1 MSVGEAPAGPA
12 SPASP
17 TPVAA
22 RAGFLAT
29 TRWLV
34 GARMRI
40 AWNTIRR
47 GGRWRRMTY
56 GIVMAALA
64 FLSLISLGASY
75 GLTLWIGELTGNPAA
90 ADVVLATTISGTLT
104 LAFLVSFTVA
114 LGALYLSADLDLLL
128 VAPISRRAVF
138 TSKLLAGL
146 VPGMTL
152 ILLIG
157 FVPLIGHGLANDYG
171 LTYGLALLLGYAALP
186 ILPAAIGA
194 VAVVVIVRRI
204 SAHRLGEIV
213 GLIVVLMTLS
223 IALVA
228 GNSRQLRNAVTLSD
242 LLGIF
247 ERLRSPYSP
256 AEWLARG
263 IAGAARG
270 DGGEAV
276 LWLGLYLAVAAVALI
291 PLYFV
296 SDRPYYEGWIRMQ
309 SANLR
314 RQLSGRLLP
323 WKRTDRPER
332 LSRPSGLLRWLPQPT
347 VAVLRKDLI
356 LIPRDLTNMAQ
367 VLSPLAVGVFFVIQQ
382 LLYPI
387 RIGGTDSPQAFVQ
400 PILAM
405 LSALIACA
413 IAGMILSRFALT
425 AFSFEGKRYWTIHG
439 APIAPR
445 ELVLGKFLVAYL
457 PYLLVGGGLVVTLEL
472 ARALNEAATLGLGF
486 APWVVLG
493 FVSPTLLLYALFV
506 VAVTGAG
513 ILAISLA
520 LGSARPNLTWDSPHE
535 MTTPDLGCLSLVL
548 YGGYM
553 AIVVLALTAPAAVSR
568 MAVLGDL
575 RWALWA
581 AGLGLGLGCTAVI
594 VIGSFRLASQEV
606 RWIGE

>member
-1 MSVGEAPAGPA
+1 MSVGEAPAGPPVLPAA
-12 SPASP
+12 SSARPRASFV
-17 TPVAA
+17 TS
-22 RAGFLAT
+22 

-47 GGRWRRMTY
+47 GARWRRMTY
-56 GIVMAALA
+56 MLVLAALI

-75 GLTLWIGELTGNPAA
+75 GLTLWIGELTGNPEA

-114 LGALYLSADLDLLL
+114 LGALYLSVDLDMLL

-146 VPGMTL
+146 LPGMTL

-157 FVPLIGHGLANDYG
+157 FVPLLGHGLGNDYG
-171 LTYGLALLLGYAALP
+171 LSYLLALILAMALLPL
-186 ILPAAIGA
+186 LPAAVGT
-194 VAVVVIVRRI
+194 VAVVLIVRRV

-213 GLIVVLMTLS
+213 GLLVVAMTLS

-228 GNSRQLRNAVTLSD
+228 GNSRQLRSAVTLSEV
-242 LLGIF
+242 LGIF

-263 IAGAARG
+263 IASAARM
-270 DGGEAV
+270 DLQEA
-276 LWLGLYLAVAAVALI
+276 LFWFGLYAGLALLAMI
-291 PLYFV
+291 PLYYV

-314 RQLSGRLLP
+314 RRLQGNFLP
-323 WKRTDRPER
+323 WRRTDRPER
-332 LSRPSGLLRWLPQPT
+332 LSTPSGLLRLLPQPS
-347 VAVLRKDLI
+347 VAILRKDLI

-367 VLSPLAVGVFFVIQQ
+367 VLSPLAIGVFFVIQQ

-387 RIGGTDSPQAFVQ
+387 RIGGDEAPQEIIR
-400 PILAM
+400 PILVM
-405 LSALIACA
+405 LSALIATA

-457 PYLLVGGGLVVTLEL
+457 PYLLVGWGLVLALEL
-472 ARALNEAATLGLGF
+472 ARALNDAATFGLGF
-486 APWVVLG
+486 APWTVLS
-493 FVSPTLLLYALFV
+493 FLHLPMMLYAFFV
-506 VAVTGAG
+506 VAVAGAG
-513 ILAISLA
+513 MLAISLA
-520 LGSARPNLTWDSPHE
+520 LGSARPNMSWDSPHE
-535 MTTPDLGCLSLVL
+535 MMTPDIGCLSLVL

-553 AIVVLALTAPAAVSR
+553 AIVVLALTAPAAVTN
-568 MAVLGDL
+568 MLVLGDL
-575 RWALWA
+575 RYALWA
-581 AGLGLGLGCTAVI
+581 LGLAVGLGCTAFI
-594 VIGSFRLASQEV
+594 FFGSFRLAAQEV